1 MVVEAGN
8 VMLKLNSGRGKSMD
22 ETGRTRKSICE
33 IIKTL
38 CEHAL
43 THEYSSN
50 PVGNLVLRLWRDR
63 ILDYACS
70 GYDSLED
77 YLAALPGSLIPEV
90 VEVCKN
96 TIDLKL
102 LHHWYKELGR
112 QESMSNRITTDYLY
126 EKIEE
131 RAVEFLIACEEAPAL
146 NDQPI

>member
-1 MVVEAGN
+1 MN
-8 VMLKLNSGRGKSMD
+8 TTGK
-22 ETGRTRKSICE
+22 TRKPVCE

-43 THEYSSN
+43 NNEYSSN
-50 PVGNLVLRLWRDR
+50 PVGNLILRLWRDR

-70 GYDSLED
+70 EYDSLED

-96 TIDLKL
+96 NIDPKL
-102 LHHWYKELGR
+102 LYHWYKDLGR

-146 NDQPI
+146 NNRPI